1 MSSNALKHRK
11 TTIGKKTSTQNHVEQ
26 HVEASINPTYEQQLF
41 YTSLETMTDHMPYVL
56 ISNVISLD
64 PKIFNSTKFQSM
76 TDFVQA
82 KGAKLIQGIV
92 DDGKRFMY
100 TGDDRIVWGP
110 HTDAVTSI
118 SNQIKDL
125 VFYYGNQTK
134 KNLHLFTPS
143 LIVSRAGCAAQQ

>member
-1 MSSNALKHRK
+1 MDFEYLIERITIISYVCAYLHIQYHLEYNLFVTMSSNALKHRK

-26 HVEASINPTYEQQLF
+26 HVEASINPIYEQLF

-82 KGAKLIQGIV
+82 KG
-92 DDGKRFMY
+92 DPRY
-100 TGDDRIVWGP
+100 R
-110 HTDAVTSI
+110 
-118 SNQIKDL
+118 
-125 VFYYGNQTK
+125 
-134 KNLHLFTPS
+134 
-143 LIVSRAGCAAQQ
+143 